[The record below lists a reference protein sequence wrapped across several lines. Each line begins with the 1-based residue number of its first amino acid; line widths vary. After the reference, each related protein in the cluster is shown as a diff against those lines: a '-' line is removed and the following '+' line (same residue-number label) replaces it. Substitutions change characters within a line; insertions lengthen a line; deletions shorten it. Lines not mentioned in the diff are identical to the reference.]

1 MFDPSYNWGLER
13 EVRVYLIKQI
23 ADIIITNN
31 VESKEAILSFL
42 DTDGKFYSE
51 CIDIL
56 NELTEEN
63 VPENEIALL
72 DKTISNQLKYSTIV
86 ENSNKLSDMLVNIQN
101 ENYDNLEDAIGSL
114 EVEIDTVNRD
124 IKSARES
131 LQDSKH
137 DIDLSSNGFISV
149 LDGIIQK
156 DRNPSSKIKTGI
168 QYLNTM
174 LNGGFEKGRLYCAL
188 GVAKGW
194 KSF

>member
-63 VPENEIALL
+63 VPDNEIALL

-114 EVEIDTVNRD
+114 ETEIDTVNRD

-188 GVAKGW
+188 GVAKG
-194 KSF
+194 